1 MEPSR
6 QAAPRARSVG
16 NIALVSGIV
25 TLLVVLIGFGLWY
38 LFSPRQIEVRVP
50 ARGQQDGKVSATVV
64 ATKLGSTDTLFSK
77 KIDATIAKETFFATV
92 ALPSDVQK
100 SAYTLQ
106 LCLNDSTDDCAS
118 VASAPR
124 SCSYYVAPSKSD
136 KLATMFGRNTISYD
150 NRLGCG
156 ESSKDFV
163 AGRPVS
169 DVKSTTNTGLAVTG
183 DGIVVAK
190 NGTLATMT
198 SDELAS
204 KVGEKLTGLI
214 PTTNSVSSPATNV
227 YQTTNNTTNTTN
239 TTALTQVTNNYTT
252 VGADAQTLSLS
263 GTVLSI
269 AGGNSVDLSAL
280 QNGGTPVGYADA
292 THDGMLRASDWQAFN
307 AKQDV
312 LTFDSSFVVAG
323 TNVGLMSC
331 AVGEVMKSSGTGWV
345 CAQDIVGS
353 AGSTYSAGPGLSLTG
368 TTFANTGVLSV
379 TASGAL
385 TSSGGQ
391 NPALALQTTSDFE
404 QLAGALAL
412 SATGVT
418 PGTYNSLTVDANGRV
433 RAGTNVAYL
442 TSESDGVVGN
452 EVSGVVPNGGLLL
465 AGAGTAADPYRVGM
479 ITSCTDN
486 QLLKYTSA
494 NGWACANDNDTVT
507 TNTDNQTLTWNPAT
521 NALSIAGGN
530 SVDLS
535 ALRDNTDSQTLTVN
549 GSGAARTVAISG
561 GNTVALPDTDAQQL
575 SLSGNTV
582 SLTNG
587 GSIDLSKYLDNTD
600 AQTLTFDQ
608 ATRTLTISGS
618 GSSVVIPDTSTGG
631 TVTQIDTGAG
641 LVSGPIT
648 TSGTISL
655 ATSGATAGT
664 YGSGLNVPILTVDQ
678 YGRVTSATT
687 TPIPTANATTTG
699 VLSGTDWQ
707 TFAGKENVLTFS
719 DGLLRSG
726 NAVSLMDCAASQI
739 LQRNGG
745 DTAWVCANQVS
756 DTNTTYSAG
765 PGLSLT
771 GTTFANTGV
780 LSVTA
785 SGALTS
791 SGGQNPALA
800 LQTTSDFEQLAGALA
815 LSATGVTPGT
825 YNSLTVDANGRVR
838 AGTNVAYLTSESDG
852 VVGNEVSGVV
862 PNGGLLLAGA
872 GTAADPYRVGMIT
885 SCTDNQ
891 LLKYTTANGWACAN
905 DNDTVTTNTD
915 NQTLTWDTT
924 TNQLSIAGGNTVDL
938 SSLKDNTD
946 AQTLTLT
953 NPSAGSHQLTIS
965 GGNTVSW
972 TESQALSYNA
982 ATRTISL
989 TNGGS
994 ITLPADANTTYSAGS
1009 GLTMTGTTLSVN
1021 CGTGSVAFCNG
1032 GNTIGAP
1039 ATLGTNGANPLSFK
1053 TNNSVAVTL
1062 SATGELL
1069 VKDPSNST
1077 VSFQVQDQSAL
1088 PHLTID
1094 TVNKQVLVGSST
1106 SDATAISL
1114 VLDSYNNATDPTG
1127 VNGSMYYN
1135 SSLGKF
1141 RCYEGGAW
1149 KDCVSRGAQ
1158 VLVDGYNTTGGSYPQ
1173 AYANFV
1179 YNAMNINVGNA
1190 YNTTTGVFTAPEA
1203 GYYRIHGTVTV
1214 GMPVPNNSGNNYMT
1228 FGYKKSNGGNVENQL
1243 YGASASTN
1251 NTTGYYL
1258 SGAVN
1263 RLSYLQAGE
1272 QVSFI
1277 GSWSGPAAPNIYTA
1291 LGASNIQITREYTV
1305 Y

>member
-6 QAAPRARSVG
+6 QAAPRPRSVG

-25 TLLVVLIGFGLWY
+25 TLLVVLVGFGLWY
-38 LFSPRQIEVRVP
+38 LFSPRQIEVQVP

-150 NRLGCG
+150 NRLGCD

-204 KVGEKLTGLI
+204 KVGENLTSLI
-214 PTTNSVSSPATNV
+214 PTTNTISSPATNV

-269 AGGNSVDLSAL
+269 TGGNSVDLSAL
-280 QNGGTPVGYADA
+280 QNGSTPVGYADA

-345 CAQDIVGS
+345 CAQDLVGS

-507 TNTDNQTLTWNPAT
+507 TNTDNQTLTWN
-521 NALSIAGGN
+521 
-530 SVDLS
+530 
-535 ALRDNTDSQTLTVN
+535 
-549 GSGAARTVAISG
+549 
-561 GNTVALPDTDAQQL
+561 
-575 SLSGNTV
+575 
-582 SLTNG
+582 
-587 GSIDLSKYLDNTD
+587 
-600 AQTLTFDQ
+600 
-608 ATRTLTISGS
+608 
-618 GSSVVIPDTSTGG
+618 
-631 TVTQIDTGAG
+631 
-641 LVSGPIT
+641 
-648 TSGTISL
+648 
-655 ATSGATAGT
+655 
-664 YGSGLNVPILTVDQ
+664 
-678 YGRVTSATT
+678 
-687 TPIPTANATTTG
+687 
-699 VLSGTDWQ
+699 
-707 TFAGKENVLTFS
+707 
-719 DGLLRSG
+719 
-726 NAVSLMDCAASQI
+726 
-739 LQRNGG
+739 
-745 DTAWVCANQVS
+745 
-756 DTNTTYSAG
+756 
-765 PGLSLT
+765 
-771 GTTFANTGV
+771 
-780 LSVTA
+780 
-785 SGALTS
+785 
-791 SGGQNPALA
+791 
-800 LQTTSDFEQLAGALA
+800 
-815 LSATGVTPGT
+815 
-825 YNSLTVDANGRVR
+825 
-838 AGTNVAYLTSESDG
+838 
-852 VVGNEVSGVV
+852 
-862 PNGGLLLAGA
+862 
-872 GTAADPYRVGMIT
+872 
-885 SCTDNQ
+885 
-891 LLKYTTANGWACAN
+891 
-905 DNDTVTTNTD
+905 
-915 NQTLTWDTT
+915 TT
-924 TNQLSIAGGNTVDL
+924 TNQLSIAGGNTVNL
-938 SSLKDNTD
+938 SSLMDNTD

-953 NPSAGSHQLTIS
+953 NPSAGTHQLTIS

-972 TESQALSYNA
+972 TESQALSYDA

-989 TNGGS
+989 ANGGS
-994 ITLPADANTTYSAGS
+994 ITLPADADTTYSAGS

-1032 GNTIGAP
+1032 GNTFGAP

-1179 YNAMNINVGNA
+1179 YNTMNINVGNA

-1214 GMPVPNNSGNNYMT
+1214 GMPVPNNAGNNYMT

>member
-6 QAAPRARSVG
+6 QAAPRPRSVG

-25 TLLVVLIGFGLWY
+25 TLLVVLVGFGLWY
-38 LFSPRQIEVRVP
+38 LFSPRQIEVQVP

-150 NRLGCG
+150 NRLGCD

-214 PTTNSVSSPATNV
+214 PTTNTISSPTTNV
-227 YQTTNNTTNTTN
+227 HQTTNSTTNTTN

-269 AGGNSVDLSAL
+269 TGGNSVDLSAL
-280 QNGGTPVGYADA
+280 QNGSTPVGYADA

-312 LTFDSSFVVAG
+312 LTFDSSFVVTG

-345 CAQDIVGS
+345 CAQDLVGS

-412 SATGVT
+412 SATGVI

-433 RAGTNVAYL
+433 TAGTNIAYL

-465 AGAGTAADPYRVGM
+465 AGAGTAADPYSVGM

-486 QLLKYTSA
+486 QLLKYTS
-494 NGWACANDNDTVT
+494 
-507 TNTDNQTLTWNPAT
+507 
-521 NALSIAGGN
+521 
-530 SVDLS
+530 
-535 ALRDNTDSQTLTVN
+535 
-549 GSGAARTVAISG
+549 
-561 GNTVALPDTDAQQL
+561 
-575 SLSGNTV
+575 
-582 SLTNG
+582 
-587 GSIDLSKYLDNTD
+587 
-600 AQTLTFDQ
+600 
-608 ATRTLTISGS
+608 
-618 GSSVVIPDTSTGG
+618 
-631 TVTQIDTGAG
+631 
-641 LVSGPIT
+641 
-648 TSGTISL
+648 
-655 ATSGATAGT
+655 
-664 YGSGLNVPILTVDQ
+664 
-678 YGRVTSATT
+678 
-687 TPIPTANATTTG
+687 
-699 VLSGTDWQ
+699 
-707 TFAGKENVLTFS
+707 
-719 DGLLRSG
+719 
-726 NAVSLMDCAASQI
+726 
-739 LQRNGG
+739 
-745 DTAWVCANQVS
+745 
-756 DTNTTYSAG
+756 
-765 PGLSLT
+765 
-771 GTTFANTGV
+771 
-780 LSVTA
+780 
-785 SGALTS
+785 
-791 SGGQNPALA
+791 
-800 LQTTSDFEQLAGALA
+800 
-815 LSATGVTPGT
+815 
-825 YNSLTVDANGRVR
+825 
-838 AGTNVAYLTSESDG
+838 
-852 VVGNEVSGVV
+852 
-862 PNGGLLLAGA
+862 
-872 GTAADPYRVGMIT
+872 
-885 SCTDNQ
+885 
-891 LLKYTTANGWACAN
+891 ANGWACAN

-953 NPSAGSHQLTIS
+953 NPSAGTHQLTIS

-972 TESQALSYNA
+972 TESQALSYDA

-1032 GNTIGAP
+1032 GNTFGAP

-1077 VSFQVQDQSAL
+1077 VSFQVQDQAAL

-1106 SDATAISL
+1106 SDATAVSL

-1158 VLVDGYNTTGGSYPQ
+1158 VLVDGYNTTGGNYPQ

-1179 YNAMNINVGNA
+1179 YNMMNINVGNA

-1203 GYYRIHGTVTV
+1203 GYYRIRGTVTV

>member
-6 QAAPRARSVG
+6 QAAPRPRSVG

-25 TLLVVLIGFGLWY
+25 TLLVVLVGFGLWY
-38 LFSPRQIEVRVP
+38 LFSPRQIEVQVP

-92 ALPSDVQK
+92 ALPSDIHK

-150 NRLGCG
+150 NRLGCD

-204 KVGEKLTGLI
+204 KVGEKLTGFI
-214 PTTNSVSSPATNV
+214 PTTNTISSPTTNV
-227 YQTTNNTTNTTN
+227 HQTTNSTTNTTN

-269 AGGNSVDLSAL
+269 TGGNSVDLSAL
-280 QNGGTPVGYADA
+280 QNGSTPVGYADA

-307 AKQDV
+307 AKQDA
-312 LTFDSSFVVAG
+312 LTFDSSFVVVG

-345 CAQDIVGS
+345 CAQDLVGS

-433 RAGTNVAYL
+433 TAGTNIAYL

-507 TNTDNQTLTWNPAT
+507 TNTDNQTLTWN
-521 NALSIAGGN
+521 
-530 SVDLS
+530 
-535 ALRDNTDSQTLTVN
+535 
-549 GSGAARTVAISG
+549 
-561 GNTVALPDTDAQQL
+561 
-575 SLSGNTV
+575 
-582 SLTNG
+582 
-587 GSIDLSKYLDNTD
+587 
-600 AQTLTFDQ
+600 
-608 ATRTLTISGS
+608 
-618 GSSVVIPDTSTGG
+618 
-631 TVTQIDTGAG
+631 
-641 LVSGPIT
+641 
-648 TSGTISL
+648 
-655 ATSGATAGT
+655 
-664 YGSGLNVPILTVDQ
+664 
-678 YGRVTSATT
+678 
-687 TPIPTANATTTG
+687 
-699 VLSGTDWQ
+699 
-707 TFAGKENVLTFS
+707 
-719 DGLLRSG
+719 
-726 NAVSLMDCAASQI
+726 
-739 LQRNGG
+739 
-745 DTAWVCANQVS
+745 
-756 DTNTTYSAG
+756 
-765 PGLSLT
+765 
-771 GTTFANTGV
+771 
-780 LSVTA
+780 
-785 SGALTS
+785 
-791 SGGQNPALA
+791 
-800 LQTTSDFEQLAGALA
+800 
-815 LSATGVTPGT
+815 
-825 YNSLTVDANGRVR
+825 
-838 AGTNVAYLTSESDG
+838 
-852 VVGNEVSGVV
+852 
-862 PNGGLLLAGA
+862 
-872 GTAADPYRVGMIT
+872 
-885 SCTDNQ
+885 
-891 LLKYTTANGWACAN
+891 
-905 DNDTVTTNTD
+905 
-915 NQTLTWDTT
+915 TT

-972 TESQALSYNA
+972 TESQALSYDA

-1032 GNTIGAP
+1032 GNTFGAP

-1077 VSFQVQDQSAL
+1077 VSFQVQDQAAL

-1106 SDATAISL
+1106 SDATAVSL

-1158 VLVDGYNTTGGSYPQ
+1158 VLVDGYNTTGGNYPQ

-1179 YNAMNINVGNA
+1179 YNTMNINVGNA

>member
-1 MEPSR
+1 
-6 QAAPRARSVG
+6 
-16 NIALVSGIV
+16 V
-25 TLLVVLIGFGLWY
+25 TLLVVLVGFGLWY

-92 ALPSDVQK
+92 ALPSDIHK

-150 NRLGCG
+150 NRLGCD

-214 PTTNSVSSPATNV
+214 PTTNTISSPTTNV
-227 YQTTNNTTNTTN
+227 HQTINNTTNTTN

-269 AGGNSVDLSAL
+269 TGGNSVDLSAL
-280 QNGGTPVGYADA
+280 QNGSTPVGYADA

-312 LTFDSSFVVAG
+312 LTFDSSFVVVG

-345 CAQDIVGS
+345 CAQDLVGS
-353 AGSTYSAGPGLSLTG
+353 GGSTYSAGPGLSLTG

-433 RAGTNVAYL
+433 TAGTNIAYL

-507 TNTDNQTLTWNPAT
+507 TNTDNQTLTWNP
-521 NALSIAGGN
+521 
-530 SVDLS
+530 
-535 ALRDNTDSQTLTVN
+535 
-549 GSGAARTVAISG
+549 
-561 GNTVALPDTDAQQL
+561 
-575 SLSGNTV
+575 
-582 SLTNG
+582 
-587 GSIDLSKYLDNTD
+587 
-600 AQTLTFDQ
+600 
-608 ATRTLTISGS
+608 
-618 GSSVVIPDTSTGG
+618 
-631 TVTQIDTGAG
+631 
-641 LVSGPIT
+641 
-648 TSGTISL
+648 
-655 ATSGATAGT
+655 
-664 YGSGLNVPILTVDQ
+664 
-678 YGRVTSATT
+678 
-687 TPIPTANATTTG
+687 
-699 VLSGTDWQ
+699 
-707 TFAGKENVLTFS
+707 
-719 DGLLRSG
+719 
-726 NAVSLMDCAASQI
+726 
-739 LQRNGG
+739 
-745 DTAWVCANQVS
+745 
-756 DTNTTYSAG
+756 
-765 PGLSLT
+765 
-771 GTTFANTGV
+771 
-780 LSVTA
+780 
-785 SGALTS
+785 
-791 SGGQNPALA
+791 
-800 LQTTSDFEQLAGALA
+800 
-815 LSATGVTPGT
+815 
-825 YNSLTVDANGRVR
+825 
-838 AGTNVAYLTSESDG
+838 
-852 VVGNEVSGVV
+852 
-862 PNGGLLLAGA
+862 
-872 GTAADPYRVGMIT
+872 
-885 SCTDNQ
+885 
-891 LLKYTTANGWACAN
+891 
-905 DNDTVTTNTD
+905 
-915 NQTLTWDTT
+915 T

-972 TESQALSYNA
+972 TESQALSYDA

-1032 GNTIGAP
+1032 GNTFGAP

-1077 VSFQVQDQSAL
+1077 VSFQVQDQAAL

-1106 SDATAISL
+1106 SDATAVSL

-1158 VLVDGYNTTGGSYPQ
+1158 VLVDGYNTTGGNYPQ

-1179 YNAMNINVGNA
+1179 YNTMNINVGNA

>member
-6 QAAPRARSVG
+6 QAALRPRSVG

-25 TLLVVLIGFGLWY
+25 TLLVVLVGFGLWY
-38 LFSPRQIEVRVP
+38 LFSPRQIEVQVP

-92 ALPSDVQK
+92 ALPSDIHK

-150 NRLGCG
+150 NRLGCD

-183 DGIVVAK
+183 DGVVVAK

-204 KVGEKLTGLI
+204 KVGEKLTGFI
-214 PTTNSVSSPATNV
+214 PTTNTISSPTTNV
-227 YQTTNNTTNTTN
+227 HQTTNSTTNTTN

-269 AGGNSVDLSAL
+269 TGGNSVDLSAL
-280 QNGGTPVGYADA
+280 QNGSTPVGYADA

-312 LTFDSSFVVAG
+312 LTFDSSFVVVG

-345 CAQDIVGS
+345 CAQDLVGS

-412 SATGVT
+412 SATGVI

-433 RAGTNVAYL
+433 TAGTNIAYL

-507 TNTDNQTLTWNPAT
+507 TNTDNQTLTWN
-521 NALSIAGGN
+521 
-530 SVDLS
+530 
-535 ALRDNTDSQTLTVN
+535 
-549 GSGAARTVAISG
+549 
-561 GNTVALPDTDAQQL
+561 
-575 SLSGNTV
+575 
-582 SLTNG
+582 
-587 GSIDLSKYLDNTD
+587 
-600 AQTLTFDQ
+600 
-608 ATRTLTISGS
+608 
-618 GSSVVIPDTSTGG
+618 
-631 TVTQIDTGAG
+631 
-641 LVSGPIT
+641 
-648 TSGTISL
+648 
-655 ATSGATAGT
+655 
-664 YGSGLNVPILTVDQ
+664 
-678 YGRVTSATT
+678 
-687 TPIPTANATTTG
+687 
-699 VLSGTDWQ
+699 
-707 TFAGKENVLTFS
+707 
-719 DGLLRSG
+719 
-726 NAVSLMDCAASQI
+726 
-739 LQRNGG
+739 
-745 DTAWVCANQVS
+745 
-756 DTNTTYSAG
+756 
-765 PGLSLT
+765 
-771 GTTFANTGV
+771 
-780 LSVTA
+780 
-785 SGALTS
+785 
-791 SGGQNPALA
+791 
-800 LQTTSDFEQLAGALA
+800 
-815 LSATGVTPGT
+815 
-825 YNSLTVDANGRVR
+825 
-838 AGTNVAYLTSESDG
+838 
-852 VVGNEVSGVV
+852 
-862 PNGGLLLAGA
+862 
-872 GTAADPYRVGMIT
+872 
-885 SCTDNQ
+885 
-891 LLKYTTANGWACAN
+891 
-905 DNDTVTTNTD
+905 
-915 NQTLTWDTT
+915 TT

-972 TESQALSYNA
+972 TESQALSYDA

-1032 GNTIGAP
+1032 GNTFGAP

-1077 VSFQVQDQSAL
+1077 VSFQVQDQAAL

-1106 SDATAISL
+1106 SDATAVSL

-1158 VLVDGYNTTGGSYPQ
+1158 VLVDGYNTTGGNYPQ

-1179 YNAMNINVGNA
+1179 YNTMNINVGNA